1 MNTFSREMSI
11 DKLVS
16 ELIRVHKENIETWRS
31 EEKRVDRLKAGSQ
44 YSSEKILCPY
54 LKRVK
59 REKGWWSNIN

>member
-44 YSSEKILCPY
+44 YFVCIWRELRGRRVDGAIL
-54 LKRVK
+54 
-59 REKGWWSNIN
+59 INN

>member
-1 MNTFSREMSI
+1 MSI

-59 REKGWWSNIN
+59 REKG